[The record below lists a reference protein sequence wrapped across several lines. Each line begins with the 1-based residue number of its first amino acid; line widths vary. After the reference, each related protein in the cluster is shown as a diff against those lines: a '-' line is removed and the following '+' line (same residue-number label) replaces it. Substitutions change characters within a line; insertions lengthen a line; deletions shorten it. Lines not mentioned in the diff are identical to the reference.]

1 MAWHWVSLGSPL
13 AARVRHDAQFP
24 RGFSVARDHMV
35 AMNALVG
42 EEWRTP
48 TPPIGL
54 SNGRVFEVSSHGRTR
69 HQTASGSVVVGKHRK
84 AARQRVVGLLENGTT
99 LDVSLANLVN
109 STFNGPQPTPQH
121 FASPLNNNRGD
132 LRACNLAWTTQR
144 EAAACGLRMP
154 RGKLQEESAPIIW
167 TRPSAS
173 DEWEGHAT
181 TAIAAKTRKCTL
193 QKMRL
198 VSQGVQYGKGFEATD
213 VDPATE
219 TADARRVRHALTREA
234 HSAARSARRLLNALK
249 KSQTL
254 TQETAL
260 TQQALRPKAGG

>member
-1 MAWHWVSLGSPL
+1 
-13 AARVRHDAQFP
+13 
-24 RGFSVARDHMV
+24 
-35 AMNALVG
+35 MNTLVG
-42 EEWRTP
+42 EVWRTP
-48 TPPIGL
+48 APPVGL
-54 SNGRVFEVSSHGRTR
+54 SGGRVLEVSSHGRTR
-69 HQTASGSVVVGKHRK
+69 HETSTGSLVIGKHRK

-99 LDVSLANLVN
+99 LDVSLACLVN

-121 FASPLNNNRGD
+121 YASPMNNDRRD

-167 TRPSAS
+167 TRPSSAH
-173 DEWEGHAT
+173 EWEGHAT
-181 TAIAAKTRKCTL
+181 TAAAAKTRKSTL

-198 VSQGVQYGKGFEATD
+198 VAQGVQFGKGFEATD
-213 VDPATE
+213 VNPATE
-219 TADARRVRHALTREA
+219 TADARRARHALTREA

-249 KSQTL
+249 KSQTP

-260 TQQALRPKAGG
+260 RQQALLPKAGG